1 MITLFS
7 WNEVWNSTQNAI
19 TTLLDLVTGTF
30 DIITRIFSF
39 IPAPFNQILGVVS
52 IIIVALVTLKLIRG

>member
-30 DIITRIFSF
+30 DIITSIFSF